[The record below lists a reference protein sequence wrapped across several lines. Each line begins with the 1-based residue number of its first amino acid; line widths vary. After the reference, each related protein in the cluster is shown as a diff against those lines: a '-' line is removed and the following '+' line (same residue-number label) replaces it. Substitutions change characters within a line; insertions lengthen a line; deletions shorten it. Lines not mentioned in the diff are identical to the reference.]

1 MNSQKITLFALS
13 FFIIAFLM
21 LGCDNSGQTDK
32 NWYKGNLHTHSYW
45 SDGDEFPEMI
55 MEWYKSNEYHFLALS
70 DHNILAEVEK
80 WVKIRPD
87 SLYQAAFQNYLDEY
101 GEDWVVYKEQN
112 DTISVKLKTFE
123 EYKPLFEEEESFLI
137 LPSEEISDRYDG
149 KPLHM
154 NVTNIQKL
162 IKPQGGGSILEVL
175 QNNIDAVLKQRE
187 ETGVPM
193 MVHINHPNFHY
204 EIGRAH
210 V

>member
-1 MNSQKITLFALS
+1 MKINTLQRH
-13 FFIIAFLM
+13 FIILILCFL
-21 LGCDNSGQTDK
+21 LFSGCKTQEQQY
-32 NWYKGNLHTHSYW
+32 YKGNLHTHSYW

-87 SLYQAAFQNYLDEY
+87 SLYQAAFQNYLDQY